1 MRGELGLGLFFF
13 ERGCSGG
20 NLGGCFVNESVVDR
34 IFEEGAVGGS
44 RCVSIRKRV
53 GGLPR

>member
-1 MRGELGLGLFFF
+1 MRGDMGLGLFFF

-20 NLGGCFVNESVVDR
+20 YVEDYFVNESVVDR

-44 RCVSIRKRV
+44 RCVS
-53 GGLPR
+53 